1 MTELILKQDIDD
13 NKMKALLEFLK
24 SWGIDVELKI
34 NSDRAVNVRKK
45 KKEFSLS
52 VGLWDDYQINSSEL
66 RSQAWERNKLF

>member
-66 RSQAWERNKLF
+66 RSQAWERNK